1 MPARTLC
8 VLGTHTEVGK
18 TWVSVQLLTLA
29 RSQGLRVAA
38 RKPVQSFEAHAT
50 QTDAELL
57 AQATG
62 ESEADVCPAHRHYPL
77 ALAPPMAADLLQR
90 PRILLDELLHE
101 LHLPESLDL
110 ALVETVGGLLS
121 PLAHDADSV
130 DLARRLRPCRMILVA
145 DAGLGT
151 LNAVRLSLECLSP
164 LSAVVFLNR
173 FDTDNELHR
182 LNRQWLIER
191 YGAAVETTIDGL
203 WTRVCRTAEQ
213 NGVEI
218 GSSTGDTGHTGTKE
232 EPDLTQRSQSA
243 QRKKRR

>member
-1 MPARTLC
+1 MPPRTLLC

-38 RKPVQSFEAHAT
+38 RKPVQSFEAPAT

-110 ALVETVGGLLS
+110 ALVEAVGGLLS

-130 DLARRLRPCRMILVA
+130 DLARRLQPCRVILVA

-203 WTRVCRTAEQ
+203 WTRSVSHR
-213 NGVEI
+213 
-218 GSSTGDTGHTGTKE
+218 
-232 EPDLTQRSQSA
+232 
-243 QRKKRR
+243 